1 MIEFIEKKKALDEID
16 EWIDD
21 MNQDN
26 MALNY
31 ARKYVNLIPA
41 ADVVSRK
48 LFNECRNELCLKCGA
63 YVNRHIGA
71 CDGCKWRSDNEL

>member
-31 ARKYVNLIPA
+31 ARKYVNMIPT
-41 ADVVSRK
+41 ADVVPRK

-71 CDGCKWRSDNEL
+71 CDDCKWRPDNEL

>member
-16 EWIDD
+16 EWIEDQ
-21 MNQDN
+21 NEN
-26 MALNY
+26 NIALNL
-31 ARKYVNLIPA
+31 ARKYVNMIPA

-71 CDGCKWRSDNEL
+71 CDGCKWRPDNEL